1 MCLNE
6 IMTFMIKVTVAN
18 DLGKDREE
26 DVIICNISCCQL
38 LPTIIFDISIV
49 YSLITHAFHQQ
60 LACFRS
66 DRTMFIDFCS
76 CFEIII

>member
-38 LPTIIFDISIV
+38 LPTTFSIV